1 MMNIMGHLHVK
12 AMGNVRTDNSL
23 TVIVVDRIHAK
34 LYNVELVGIN
44 MTRSDG

>member
-1 MMNIMGHLHVK
+1 MMNVMGKLHAK
-12 AMGNVRTDNSL
+12 AMGNVRTNNSL

-34 LYNVELVGIN
+34 SYNVELVGIN